1 MVDRKKRMKLFGTDG
16 IRGKANHFP
25 MTGEIAFE
33 VGRAA
38 AYVLK
43 KKNGLNKILIGKDTR
58 LSGYMLE
65 SALTSGICSMGTNV
79 VLVGPLPTPGIAFV
93 TRSLRADAGVVLSA
107 SHNPYDDNGIKFF
120 SSDGFKLPDS
130 MESEIERVMFSKRL
144 EKIRPEGAGI
154 GKATR
159 IDDAAGRYIEY
170 VKSTFP
176 KGRTLEGTR
185 VVIDCS
191 NGSAYKITP
200 FTLSELGADVIAIYD
215 RPDGMNINVNCGTTH
230 PENMQRAVLEYRADI
245 GIAHDGDADRTII
258 CDEKGEI
265 VDGDKIMAICALDMK
280 KKGTL
285 RGNAV
290 VATVMSNFGFE
301 MYLKKSGIKVI
312 RTRVGDRYVVEE
324 MIKKGCNLGGEQ
336 SGHIIFLDHNTT
348 GDGPITA
355 LQVLATMCKKEKRLS
370 DLASLIPIYPQVLI
384 NVPVSRPQDI
394 ENFSKITSAIK
405 KAEKRLNN
413 GRILV
418 RPSGTEPKIRVMVEG
433 DNMDEI
439 STIAE
444 EIAEVIQ
451 VNMK

>member
-1 MVDRKKRMKLFGTDG
+1 MADRKKRTKLFGTDG
-16 IRGKANHFP
+16 IRGKANHYP

-43 KKNGLNKILIGKDTR
+43 MKNGLNKILIGKDTR

-65 SALTSGICSMGTNV
+65 SALTSGICSMGTSV

-107 SHNPYDDNGIKFF
+107 SHNPFDDNGIKFF

-130 MESEIERVMFSKRL
+130 TEAEIEKVMFSRKL
-144 EKIRPEGAGI
+144 AKIRPEGGGI
-154 GKATR
+154 GKAFR
-159 IDDAAGRYIEY
+159 IDDAAGRYVEY

-176 KGRTLEGTR
+176 RGKTLEGIR
-185 VVIDCS
+185 VVVDCS

-200 FTLSELGADVIAIYD
+200 DALTELGADVIALNN

-230 PENMQRAVLEYRADI
+230 PESMQRAVLDYRADI
-245 GIAHDGDADRTII
+245 GIAHDGDADRTIV
-258 CDEKGEI
+258 CDEKGEL

-280 KKGTL
+280 KDGNLKG
-285 RGNAV
+285 NSV
-290 VATVMSNFGFE
+290 VATVMSNIGFE
-301 MYLKKSGIKVI
+301 ICLKKSGIKTV
-312 RTRVGDRYVVEE
+312 RTQVGDRYVVEE
-324 MIKKGCNLGGEQ
+324 MIKRGCNLGGEQ
-336 SGHIIFLDHNTT
+336 SGHIVFLDHNTT

-355 LQVLATMCKKEKRLS
+355 LMVLSTMCKNDKRLS
-370 DLASLIPIYPQVLI
+370 ELASQIPIFPQVLI
-384 NVPVSRPQDI
+384 NVAVNKPRDM
-394 ENFSKITSAIK
+394 ENFPRIAATVK
-405 KAEKRLNN
+405 KAEKKLKS

-418 RPSGTEPKIRVMVEG
+418 RPSGTEPKVRVMVEG

-439 STIAE
+439 TLIGE
-444 EIAEVIQ
+444 EIADVIKL
-451 VNMK
+451 NMK